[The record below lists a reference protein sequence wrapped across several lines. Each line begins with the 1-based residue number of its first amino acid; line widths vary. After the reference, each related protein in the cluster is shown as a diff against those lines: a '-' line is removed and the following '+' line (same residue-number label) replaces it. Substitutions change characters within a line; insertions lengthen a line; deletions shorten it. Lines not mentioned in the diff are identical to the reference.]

1 LAGKDISVTIPL
13 PRRYFSAIDEDP
25 DMLRFGRRPATLI
38 RLLALGAVLALF
50 AQPVLAD
57 PNEGDNDMEE
67 LKTGLKPADPQPDAA
82 ALKPGLAVSY
92 HMGRF
97 NNLHEML
104 GIVRNATGDKGKPLA
119 TLDSQGPEGA
129 TVLTSPRR
137 DMVGALIDGFIKFPQ
152 AGTYVLKV
160 MSNDGI
166 SIDIGGQNIFED
178 GSVHTTDYSDGLPV
192 KIDTA
197 GWYPIKLKYFQK
209 KGGHALG
216 LYWRTPG
223 GGGRYVT
230 VPAEMYAHLESN

>member
-1 LAGKDISVTIPL
+1 MPSL
-13 PRRYFSAIDEDP
+13 
-25 DMLRFGRRPATLI
+25 GRRPAALF
-38 RLLALGAVLALF
+38 RSLALSALLALA
-50 AQPVLAD
+50 AQPALAD
-57 PNEGDNDMEE
+57 PNESGNDMED
-67 LKTGLKPADPQPDAA
+67 LKSGLKPADPQPDAA
-82 ALKPGLAVSY
+82 ALKPGLAVVY

-97 NNLHEML
+97 NNLHEMM

-119 TLDSQGPEGA
+119 TLDSQGPEGG

-152 AGTYVLKV
+152 PGTYVLKV

-178 GSVHTTDYSDGLPV
+178 GSVHPTDYSWGLPV

-216 LYWRTPG
+216 LYWRTPNG
-223 GGGRYVT
+223 GSRYVT
-230 VPAEMYAHLESN
+230 VPAEMYAHLEK